1 VTDEPPGEHAG
12 PEQRL
17 GMFAALGDPTR
28 RALYEYVTEHG
39 GWVGREQAADATGI
53 GRTLAAHHL
62 DRLAADGLVE
72 VAYQPAGD
80 RRGPGAGRPAK
91 VYRRASQQFEL
102 SLPPRRY
109 ELVARLLADAVD
121 SSRRDAVPLDQ
132 ALERS
137 ARTAGEAMATE
148 CRVEL
153 PRRAARGQVRTAIA
167 AELRACGYEPVVV
180 PSGAITLRNCPF
192 HDLAQRHTELV
203 CGLNLALLDGLVGGL
218 PAARLTALLEPGEGR
233 CCVKLDPAATGRIA

>member
-1 VTDEPPGEHAG
+1 VRDEPPGERAG

-17 GMFAALGDPTR
+17 GVFAALGDPTR
-28 RALYEYVTEHG
+28 RALYQYVAEHG
-39 GWVGREQAADATGI
+39 GWVGREQAADAVGI

-62 DRLAADGLVE
+62 DRLAADGLVD
-72 VAYQPAGD
+72 VAFQPATE

-91 VYRRASQQFEL
+91 LYRRAPRQFEL

-109 ELVARLLADAVD
+109 ELIARLLAEAVD
-121 SSRRDAVPLDQ
+121 SSRREGMKLDQ

-137 ARTAGEAMATE
+137 ARGAGEAMATE

-153 PRRAARGQVRTAIA
+153 PRRAGRGQVRTAIA

-180 PSGAITLRNCPF
+180 PSGAMTLRNCPF

-203 CGLNLALLDGLVGGL
+203 CGLNLAMLDGLLGGL
-218 PAARLTALLEPGEGR
+218 PAASLTAVLEPGENR
-233 CCVKLDPAATGRIA
+233 CCVVLEPAPTVRAG